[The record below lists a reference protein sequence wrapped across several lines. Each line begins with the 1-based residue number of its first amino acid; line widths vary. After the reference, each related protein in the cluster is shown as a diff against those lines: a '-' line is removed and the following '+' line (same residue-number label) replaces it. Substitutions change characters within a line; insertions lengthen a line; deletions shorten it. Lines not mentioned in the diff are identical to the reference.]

1 MGSELKQ
8 RIEDATKDAMRA
20 RERQKL
26 GALRLI
32 NASLKQVEV
41 DEPEEVK
48 LVQVKDPE
56 NRIEAIS
63 EK

>member
-20 RERQKL
+20 RDRQKL

-32 NASLKQVEV
+32 NAALKQVEI
-41 DEPEEVK
+41 DDHWDY
-48 LVQVKDPE
+48 LS
-56 NRIEAIS
+56 AIFQS
-63 EK
+63 I